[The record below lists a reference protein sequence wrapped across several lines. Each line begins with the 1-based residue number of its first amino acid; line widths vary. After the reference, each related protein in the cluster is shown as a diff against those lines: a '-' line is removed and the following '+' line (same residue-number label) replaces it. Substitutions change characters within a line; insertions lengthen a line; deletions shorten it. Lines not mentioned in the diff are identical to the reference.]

1 MNWYKDLIYAHLC
14 TLLCSVL
21 IHTQKDKVETE
32 EQKEN
37 KSIFFKNFHS
47 LKNNSKSEY
56 FL

>member
-1 MNWYKDLIYAHLC
+1 M
-14 TLLCSVL
+14 
-21 IHTQKDKVETE
+21 VETE